1 MAMFFLAAATAVTV
15 VSQLREGQQM
25 GAGEG
30 YNARVA
36 EANAKAVRE
45 SAAFQTETLKR
56 QAETESDILRKSTTI
71 ETDILKKQSEVEAAK
86 ITKEKGKTISAQR
99 AAYAKAGVRLDEG
112 TPLDVMADTAA
123 EYELDLA
130 TGRYN
135 LASTINAKQFNLES
149 NLAVKNYNLATGLE
163 TIRHG
168 AETDVARLQSEA
180 EYRRR
185 LGKSY
190 KQASYL
196 KAGGTLLTAGY
207 GASKNIPTKST

>member
-1 MAMFFLAAATAVTV
+1 MSMFFLAAATAVTV
-15 VSQLREGQQM
+15 IGQLREGQQM
-25 GAGEG
+25 AGAEG

-45 SAAFQTETLKR
+45 SAAFQ
-56 QAETESDILRKSTTI
+56 AETFRRQTEAESDILRKSTAM
-71 ETDILKKQSEVEAAK
+71 ETEVLTKQSALEQAK
-86 ITKEKGKTISAQR
+86 ITKEKQKTISAQR
-99 AAYAKAGVRLDEG
+99 AAYAKAGVRLEEG

-135 LASTINAKQFNLES
+135 LASALNAKQFNLSS
-149 NLAVKNYNLATGLE
+149 NLAIKNYNLATGLE
-163 TIRHG
+163 TIRYG

-190 KQASYL
+190 KTASYL
-196 KAGGTLLTAGY
+196 KSAGTLLTGGY
-207 GASKNIPTKST
+207 NVGKNWPK